1 MLSCRDVAK
10 RASDYLDERDAPNGQ
25 PSLQIRLHL
34 MLCSNCRR
42 FVRHLHSAR
51 KLAALVQKGQ
61 ERSTQGEQVLSQI
74 KHQDADKP
82 PP

>member
-10 RASDYLDERDAPNGQ
+10 QASDFLDARDD
-25 PSLQIRLHL
+25 PSARPGLQIRLHL

-51 KLAALVQKGQ
+51 ALAALVQRGQ
-61 ERSTQGEQVLSQI
+61 QRSEQGEQVLSQV
-74 KHQDADKP
+74 KRHDANNP
-82 PP
+82 PA

>member
-10 RASDYLDERDAPNGQ
+10 RASDYLDERDSPKGQ

-42 FVRHLHSAR
+42 FVRHMHSAR
-51 KLAALVQKGQ
+51 QLAALVQRGR
-61 ERSTQGEQVLSQI
+61 ERSEQGDEVLSHI
-74 KHQDADKP
+74 KRQDAAP
-82 PP
+82 PPP